1 MTPVEPESGA
11 SSVPMSL
18 WKKIVLGTIL
28 SVMVVS
34 TAARAFVASGGEST
48 KPQSELS
55 SDLKSQ
61 GGSVNLP
68 EILGIPGQTEV
79 EPEPEPSSLEAAL
92 PYLSEGSFFAL
103 IGFALGYASKKI
115 VKLMLIFL
123 AIFFVGI
130 QALSYGGVLSVDWQ
144 KFVDLLNDLILN
156 LKENETLTEVL
167 KDRVPTAGAMM
178 AGYWLGFRRG

>member
-1 MTPVEPESGA
+1 
-11 SSVPMSL
+11 
-18 WKKIVLGTIL
+18 
-28 SVMVVS
+28 
-34 TAARAFVASGGEST
+34 
-48 KPQSELS
+48 
-55 SDLKSQ
+55 
-61 GGSVNLP
+61 
-68 EILGIPGQTEV
+68 
-79 EPEPEPSSLEAAL
+79 
-92 PYLSEGSFFAL
+92 
-103 IGFALGYASKKI
+103 
-115 VKLMLIFL
+115 MLIFL